1 MSHAS
6 PRDASGWGHAVR
18 VLEHRGPLFFSGL
31 AETPERRKRFRLGSR
46 TGRESFSRARVC
58 WIRGST
64 FQPPEAEHTHIHE
77 RERNR
82 ASRSEAEGTRPMR
95 RASPVERGVALGLPA
110 RRWVCRCSNMEE
122 PNRRACARSGREIV
136 TGKIR
141 LSNRAPQS
149 SVFLAGYTAR
159 KPHAACAS
167 PIPSPSP
174 AGMLGALLAT
184 KSR

>member
-122 PNRRACARSGREIV
+122 PNRRACARSGEEDRD
-136 TGKIR
+136 
-141 LSNRAPQS
+141 
-149 SVFLAGYTAR
+149 R
-159 KPHAACAS
+159 KN
-167 PIPSPSP
+167 P
-174 AGMLGALLAT
+174 AV
-184 KSR
+184 KSRPRRFRIPGRLHRAEAPRCLRVSDAF